1 MRFGEALRKAREARG
16 LSREQLRMRIR
27 LYFEKPPSLSAIR
40 ELENGGR
47 LHPHKRHEQMY
58 RAVLTIDFVRECNR

>member
-47 LHPHKRHEQMY
+47 EHPRKKHETMY
-58 RAVLTIDFVRECNR
+58 RAVLTINFRREV